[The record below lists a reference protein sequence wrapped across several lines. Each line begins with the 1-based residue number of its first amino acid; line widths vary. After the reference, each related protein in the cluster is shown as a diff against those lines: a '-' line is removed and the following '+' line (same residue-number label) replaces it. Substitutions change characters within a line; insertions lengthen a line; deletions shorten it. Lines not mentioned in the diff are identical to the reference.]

1 VGARFTNLRSRAEQV
16 LNAITH
22 VLAPLRHV
30 ITLVPFILA
39 ISTPSLALRVH
50 SWPLNSARAER
61 KSCRIPAALWRRRR
75 SPVVPFVESK
85 YPSGF
90 YFYLLSTKNYVF
102 RLMACGFHHCER
114 LCHGDECGA
123 CTAPCGK
130 LRKSW
135 YVLHFLV

>member
-1 VGARFTNLRSRAEQV
+1 MGARSTNLQFHAEQL
-16 LNAITH
+16 LNAIIR
-22 VLAPLRHV
+22 VLVPLRHA
-30 ITLVPFILA
+30 ITPVPFILA
-39 ISTPSLALRVH
+39 ISIPSLALRVH
-50 SWPLNSARAER
+50 SWPLNNALAER
-61 KSCRIPAALWRRRR
+61 KSCRTLAALWRRRK
-75 SPVVPFVESK
+75 SPVVPFVEST
-85 YPSGF
+85 YPLRS
-90 YFYLLSTKNYVF
+90 YFCSPFTKNYVF